1 MSNWDAAYKSGE
13 YLSHWDYRVP
23 SQELVA
29 TVAAL
34 NFPAGSVALD
44 IGCGAG
50 REAIFLAQSGFR
62 VYGVDFSQAAIRIAK
77 RRATDAGVS
86 VQWRRADVTRLPLPD
101 QSVDFVND
109 RGCFHVIGEN
119 RRPSVAQEL
128 WRVMKPGARMLL
140 RGSCR
145 RGREGFVPVTKKTL
159 AEFFKSPYF
168 SRGPIVPIRLVANTG
183 SLAANL
189 VILTR
194 K

>member
-1 MSNWDAAYKSGE
+1 MSNWDAAYRSGE
-13 YLSHWDYRVP
+13 YLAHWDYRVP

-29 TVAAL
+29 TLAAL
-34 NFPAGSVALD
+34 NLPLGSVALD

-50 REAIFLAQSGFR
+50 REAIFLAQKGFQ
-62 VYGVDFSQAAIRIAK
+62 VYGVDFSQAALRIAK
-77 RRATDAGVS
+77 RRAIKAGVS
-86 VQWRRADVTRLPLPD
+86 VNWRWADATNLPVPD

-119 RRPSVAQEL
+119 RRLKVAREL

-145 RGREGFVPVTKKTL
+145 RGREGFVPVTKKTV
-159 AEFFKSPYF
+159 ARVFKSPYF
-168 SRGPIVPIRLVANTG
+168 SRGPIVPIRLVADSGT
-183 SLAANL
+183 LAANL
-189 VILTR
+189 VVLTR